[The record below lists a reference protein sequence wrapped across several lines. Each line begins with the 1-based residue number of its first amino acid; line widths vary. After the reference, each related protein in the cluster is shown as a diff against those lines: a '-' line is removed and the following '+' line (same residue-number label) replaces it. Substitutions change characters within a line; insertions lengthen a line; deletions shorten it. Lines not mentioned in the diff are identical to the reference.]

1 MWASHSSGEKK
12 SKKKMFTNG
21 RECGIGGTRKKY
33 IANGKVAHSEEEGKQ
48 TWRHK
53 KELYVDRSFKNRQ
66 KL

>member
-1 MWASHSSGEKK
+1 MWASHSSGH
-12 SKKKMFTNG
+12 
-21 RECGIGGTRKKY
+21 ECGIGGTRKKY

-53 KELYVDRSFKNRQ
+53 KELYVDRPFKNRQ